1 MEFSLNDLVT
11 QARHFAQEPPPFE
24 LPAGLT
30 EQPITALIDHTLLKP
45 EATPTQIDQLCAE
58 ARRYG
63 FAAVCVNPVYVP
75 RAVRA
80 LAGSGVRVATVT
92 GFPLGA
98 NGRRAKLAETQIVI
112 EEGAVEVDTVIA
124 VGLLK
129 GGEYAAVYDELS
141 ALSELCHRSNVIL
154 KVIIETA
161 LLERGEKV
169 LACLLAKAARADFVK
184 TSTGF
189 STGGATPEDVELM
202 RRVVGPHMGV
212 KAAGGIRTLA
222 DAQAMVRAGANR
234 LGTSAGVKI
243 AEALMVGK

>member
-1 MEFSLNDLVT
+1 MDTLNDLVA
-11 QARHFAQEPPPFE
+11 QARLYMQE
-24 LPAGLT
+24 LPPLELPSGWDK
-30 EQPITALIDHTLLKP
+30 QPLTALIDHTLLKP
-45 EATPTQIDQLCAE
+45 EATPLQIDQLCAE

-92 GFPLGA
+92 SFPLGA
-98 NGRRAKLAETQIVI
+98 NGRRAKLSETQIVI

-124 VGLLK
+124 IGLLK

-141 ALSELCHRSNVIL
+141 AMSEVCHRFGVLL

-161 LLERGEKV
+161 LLEREEKI
-169 LACLLAKAARADFVK
+169 LACLLAKAAGADFVK

-189 STGGATPEDVELM
+189 STGGATVDDVELM
-202 RRVVGPHMGV
+202 RRVVGPQMGV
-212 KAAGGIRTLA
+212 KAAGGIRTLE

-243 AEALMVGK
+243 AEALAVGR